1 MQVLQLAAA
10 SCQIMAQ
17 QLQRRC
23 KKTTQCADV
32 LQVLL
37 LLCAEGLVGPA
48 VFHELHGCG
57 CPCELAAGLREEC
70 AAGGIQGGQLQPG
83 GGAGGCQV
91 AEAAMH
97 TVLEHL
103 AAWQYKAVNS
113 E

>member
-23 KKTTQCADV
+23 KETTQCADV

-37 LLCAEGLVGPA
+37 LLCAERFIGPA
-48 VFHELHGCG
+48 VSHELYGCG
-57 CPCELAAGLREEC
+57 CSCELAAGLGKKC
-70 AAGGIQGGQLQPG
+70 AAGGIQGGQLQL
-83 GGAGGCQV
+83 GGCAGCCQV
-91 AEAAMH
+91 DEAAVH

-103 AAWQYKAVNS
+103 TAWQHRKGTGR
-113 E
+113 